1 MKWKGYDNSF
11 DSWMDKKNILW
22 VTEYFLERQS
32 SLGRVK
38 VKLDLSNYAAKADLK
53 NAIGVDTPKLAK
65 KVDLAG
71 SKSNVDKLDIDKLKD
86 VSSNL
91 NNWKSKVDK
100 LDVDKLVPVPVYL
113 SKLSGAVKK
122 MLLKKMFRSKM
133 LKIKYLILI

>member
-1 MKWKGYDNSF
+1 
-11 DSWMDKKNILW
+11 MDKKYILW

-38 VKLDLSNYAAKADLK
+38 VKLDLSNCAAKADLK